1 MTSMLNTPI
10 VSIFDLMVNR
20 HIRLRRER
28 EGAVTNGNLPPFRR
42 PRAERRAA
50 DGKKTPFKYNPSAME
65 FPLPETLEL
74 MTPPAANAIT
84 AAHLT
89 KKHTSLKIQ
98 PPSEKDVIKKLVE
111 KMSDGRG
118 RTKTATPRHSQSSK
132 KTSAK
137 SSKTVVIQPRR
148 RKEAGQ
154 GSFRA
159 QPKLAKTSSTQL
171 KRPPLSPRRAES
183 TAKDAS
189 SQSKTKT
196 TKNSLK
202 KSGSQMRT
210 TRSVDR
216 LSNAQIP
223 VVKRWRL

>member
-42 PRAERRAA
+42 PRAERGAA
-50 DGKKTPFKYNPSAME
+50 DGKKKYNPSAME
-65 FPLPETLEL
+65 FPLTETLEL

-118 RTKTATPRHSQSSK
+118 RNKTATPRHSQSSK

-137 SSKTVVIQPRR
+137 SSRTVVIQPRR
-148 RKEAGQ
+148 RKVAGQ

-159 QPKLAKTSSTQL
+159 QPKLAKNSFTQL

-189 SQSKTKT
+189 TQSKTMT

-202 KSGSQMRT
+202 KSDSQMRN
-210 TRSVDR
+210 TRHKK
-216 LSNAQIP
+216 IP
-223 VVKRWRL
+223 VWQLLVRKDPNT

>member
-28 EGAVTNGNLPPFRR
+28 GGAVTNGNLPPFRR

-50 DGKKTPFKYNPSAME
+50 DGKKKYNPSAME

-148 RKEAGQ
+148 RKVVGQ

-159 QPKLAKTSSTQL
+159 QSKLAKTSSTQL

-189 SQSKTKT
+189 TQSKTKT

-202 KSGSQMRT
+202 KSGSQMRN

-216 LSNAQIP
+216 LSNAEIP